1 RPEPFFCRLLAP
13 VTLPELRQRA
23 RLASVLNHV
32 ASAWNEP
39 VRQYLAELLPT
50 PATGETEDSGFRPEF
65 RRVGRPQRKPVKRR
79 HPSTWKCNQPQ
90 PVE

>member
-1 RPEPFFCRLLAP
+1 
-13 VTLPELRQRA
+13 
-23 RLASVLNHV
+23 
-32 ASAWNEP
+32 

-50 PATGETEDSGFRPEF
+50 PAAGEVEDSGFKLEF

-79 HPSTWKCNQPQ
+79 HPSTWRVNQPL